1 MMRYTGARSAGALG
15 YLTCGMLL
23 AMILALG
30 VCDARATS
38 LRPMSLREL
47 VQRSQKIVRGTISRA
62 DCEADARHRL
72 WTLYTLQDASAAK
85 GSLTAR
91 RVFHFRC
98 LGGERDGYS
107 HRMPGVPELE
117 VGDDVVIFYAPDNA
131 ACQVMGWMQGHFRTL
146 PAPSGLR
153 NVFNHQDLPVVGV
166 STDALL
172 LGSRPAWLHRES
184 PQARFVSSRAFAFG
198 DAADGDDDA
207 QGTRATPEDFMID
220 LHALARFHPDLA
232 PIDRASEG
240 TETVIGTLP
249 DLRPVNPLVSGPAQ

>member
-1 MMRYTGARSAGALG
+1 
-15 YLTCGMLL
+15 MLL

-38 LRPMSLREL
+38 LRAMSLREL

-62 DCEADARHRL
+62 DCEVDARRRL

-85 GSLTAR
+85 GNLTAR
-91 RVFHFRC
+91 HVLRFRC
-98 LGGERDGYS
+98 LGGEHDGHS

-131 ACQVMGWMQGHFRTL
+131 ACQVMGWMQGHFRSL
-146 PAPSGLR
+146 ASPSGLR

-166 STDALL
+166 STESLV
-172 LGSRPAWLHRES
+172 LGSRPPWLHRAS
-184 PQARFVSSRAFAFG
+184 PQARFVSSAAFAFG
-198 DAADGDDDA
+198 SDPGDAI
-207 QGTRATPEDFMID
+207 GTRATPEDFMTD

-232 PIDRASEG
+232 PIDSASEG
-240 TETVIGTLP
+240 TEGVIGTLP
-249 DLRPVNPLVSGPAQ
+249 DLRPVNPLVSGPVQ